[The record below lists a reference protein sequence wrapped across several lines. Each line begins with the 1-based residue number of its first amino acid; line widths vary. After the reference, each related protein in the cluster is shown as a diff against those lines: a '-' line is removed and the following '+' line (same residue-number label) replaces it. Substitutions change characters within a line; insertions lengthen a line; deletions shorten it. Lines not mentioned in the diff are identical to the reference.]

1 MSDRLI
7 AAFDFDGTI
16 TNRDTLLPFLARAC
30 GRREFS
36 RAMRGAARAAARAR
50 LGMAVAGAHHRDASK
65 VVLVHELLRGRPVS
79 WLTDVG
85 ASYAAEILPGQLRP
99 EMVHQFAWHR
109 DQGHELVLV
118 SASLDA
124 YLRPFGAAHGFE
136 EVIAVT
142 LESDADHV
150 LTGRLARPN
159 VRGPEKARRLDEW
172 LRGETPAYLWAY
184 GNSSG
189 DRELLAM
196 ADQPVWIGRRRRSL
210 DARGRRTARV
220 ARTT

>member
-30 GRREFS
+30 GRREFG
-36 RAMRGAARAAARAR
+36 RAMRRAARAATRAR
-50 LGMAVAGAHHRDASK
+50 LGMTVAGAHHRDASK
-65 VVLVHELLRGRPVS
+65 VVLVRELLRGRPAS
-79 WLTDVG
+79 WLADVG
-85 ASYAAEILPGQLRP
+85 SSYAKEILPTQLRP
-99 EMVHQFAWHR
+99 EMVNQLAWHR
-109 DQGHELVLV
+109 DHGHELVLV

-124 YLRPFGAAHGFE
+124 YLRPFGAAHGFA

-142 LESDADHV
+142 LEDDHGV

-159 VRGPEKARRLDEW
+159 VRGPEKASRLDEW
-172 LRGETPAYLWAY
+172 LGGAPPDYLWAY
-184 GNSSG
+184 GNSNG

-196 ADQPVWIGRRRRSL
+196 ADQPVWVGRRRRSL
-210 DARGRRTARV
+210 EARGRTTRV
-220 ARTT
+220 SRTT

>member
-1 MSDRLI
+1 MRPLVEAGYVYI
-7 AAFDFDGTI
+7 AQPPLYSTEVGK
-16 TNRDTLLPFLARAC
+16 
-30 GRREFS
+30 
-36 RAMRGAARAAARAR
+36 
-50 LGMAVAGAHHRDASK
+50 SK
-65 VVLVHELLRGRPVS
+65 IYLK
-79 WLTDVG
+79 D
-85 ASYAAEILPGQLRP
+85 
-99 EMVHQFAWHR
+99 
-109 DQGHELVLV
+109 D
-118 SASLDA
+118 ASLDA